1 MSRFPLWAAVLAGLA
16 GLLSS
21 PVPLFSQESSPPQV
35 RPFGAFA
42 FEDSVHVALPP
53 RETFDRFLEVDA
65 WWDHRFSEN
74 PSRFYIDARPGG
86 GFYEIFDDSESGVQ
100 HATVIYVVQGEVLRM
115 RGPLGLSG
123 YALDMVYTLTFHEG
137 DSSAWVRL
145 EVRGAGEME
154 EDWPGVVQSVWHHF
168 LAERFKPYAE
178 GRLG

>member
-21 PVPLFSQESSPPQV
+21 PVPLFSQESSPSQV

-86 GFYEIFDDSESGVQ
+86 APERNAARNG
-100 HATVIYVVQGEVLRM
+100 R
-115 RGPLGLSG
+115 LSG
-123 YALDMVYTLTFHEG
+123 GERDGH
-137 DSSAWVRL
+137 
-145 EVRGAGEME
+145 AGIP
-154 EDWPGVVQSVWHHF
+154 DG
-168 LAERFKPYAE
+168 KPP
-178 GRLG
+178 